1 MTKKLKD
8 DEVLSQLIQD
18 KMDLQ
23 TRLEGVEDELIPY
36 KERFQDS
43 ILELDDLC
51 ENINTNI
58 DRLQELE
65 YDDMEYTD
73 DEVLE
78 NIELIYNKLIS
89 DSKELESWLKKRKKI
104 RDSKL
109 IELQKEY
116 TSLHEKIKKN

>member
-23 TRLEGVEDELIPY
+23 TRLEGVENELTPY